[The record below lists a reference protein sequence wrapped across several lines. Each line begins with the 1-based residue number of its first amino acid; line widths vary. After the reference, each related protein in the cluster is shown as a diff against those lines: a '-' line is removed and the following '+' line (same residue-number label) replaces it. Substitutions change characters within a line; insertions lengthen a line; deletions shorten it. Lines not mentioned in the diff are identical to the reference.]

1 MATVLDGSGQFFP
14 DFRRFVIMAR
24 GKLGLMAREFADD
37 ADAKE
42 AILADLEHL
51 GLDAAERSAAAR
63 RSNR

>member
-1 MATVLDGSGQFFP
+1 MVEKVFRSGLRATCIAD
-14 DFRRFVIMAR
+14 VIPRQRA
-24 GKLGLMAREFADD
+24 LMAREFADD